1 MVIHFSII
9 KWLIVL
15 QSVKLQKGILDDKL
29 IVRVWQVHFLLGI
42 EITETICNCVRGTR
56 TQPVIG
62 VGCSVHYWLSC
73 AINKGGFFSR
83 LHSSSLTHTFASP
96 WGTCLRFASLWRA
109 NSRGDSCILG
119 AHLSNDYWGLL
130 FCLSKSFIFKS
141 VLNLRK
147 AYIFKSVLKVYY
159 RSVFNKSSKAFFF
172 QSVLKVYILSKI
184 LLKIKP
190 SYFSLENVCFSWCM
204 HQTGLFSSA
213 SVVLQGKFTSE
224 LWSSASV
231 VPQSKST
238 ELCR

>member
-42 EITETICNCVRGTR
+42 EITETICNCVRGMR

-62 VGCSVHYWLSC
+62 VGCCVHYWVSC
-73 AINKGGFFSR
+73 AIDKGGFFR
-83 LHSSSLTHTFASP
+83 DCIRRRRHTFASP

-109 NSRGDSCILG
+109 NSRSDSRILG
-119 AHLSNDYWGLL
+119 VHLSNVCWGLL

-159 RSVFNKSSKAFFF
+159 RSVFNKSSKAFIF
-172 QSVLKVYILSKI
+172 QSMLKVYILSKI

-190 SYFSLENVCFSWCM
+190 WYFSLENVCFSWCM

-213 SVVLQGKFTSE
+213 SVVLQSKFTSE